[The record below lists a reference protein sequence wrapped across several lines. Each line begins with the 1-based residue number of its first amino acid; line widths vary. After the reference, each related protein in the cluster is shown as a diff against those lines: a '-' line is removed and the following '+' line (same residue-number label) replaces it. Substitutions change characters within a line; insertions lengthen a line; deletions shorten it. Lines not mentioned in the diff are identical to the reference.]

1 MTTNQWYL
9 ENRKTKWLK
18 SISSLAAQVHMDI
31 IKAAD
36 PFHPGDPA
44 GENVLWTQR
53 VLGPPTAASLVHLYV
68 ELANSHR
75 DEAGLEPI
83 DWRIFMESLHWAVA
97 ESASDS
103 ATIADAAD
111 EDLATVMQELENL
124 DDHRRN
130 SLGDY

>member
-1 MTTNQWYL
+1 M
-9 ENRKTKWLK
+9 
-18 SISSLAAQVHMDI
+18 AI
-31 IKAAD
+31 IKTAD

-44 GENVLWTQR
+44 GEHVLWTQR
-53 VLGPPTAASLVHLYV
+53 VLGPTTTASLVHLDGV
-68 ELANSHR
+68 IPISHR